1 MNHRYGAVA
10 FISLSLVFTSLAGCI
25 QTTCDISGEID
36 NSLGYADDVV
46 VHLVTK
52 DCKTCPWQVKASAY
66 AYTGVKNFC
75 FVYDGDAKLVFDD
88 AERFLKGDEVSDGI
102 GHELTA
108 GDYTFSVDEDG
119 TIRDSDG
126 NVYSFF

>member
-1 MNHRYGAVA
+1 MNQKPLFAGFFAVS
-10 FISLSLVFTSLAGCI
+10 FLFTALAGCV
-25 QTTCDISGEID
+25 QTSCDLSGEID
-36 NSLGYADDVV
+36 NSLGYADDIV

-66 AYTGVKNFC
+66 AYTGVKSFC
-75 FVYDGDAKLVFDD
+75 FAYDGDAKLVFDD
-88 AERFLKGDEVSDGI
+88 AERFFKGDEVSDGI
-102 GHELTA
+102 GHEFTA

-119 TIRDSDG
+119 TIRDSEG